1 MWCAADISI
10 LRWSTWTIVQLNI
23 CGAATAT
30 PVHLLLHLC
39 HCISIAILFN
49 ASTLWYC
56 RSVVWLN
63 VATAAP
69 LHQSFYA
76 STLWCAADKYSAVGL
91 HQGFLCINI
100 PSSCPDHDHT
110 PGQKLMRSDQPY
122 HLHRGIFVQKFTLV
136 LINLD
141 EVEFYIL
148 VSLKSLLVS
157 LWWTPYKEWYR
168 PNQTM
173 IKVATGHGWRWRK
186 TLCAIVPP
194 KIFRLD
200 MYTCAN
206 HEILRIICI

>member
-1 MWCAADISI
+1 MCCGHLNTAVEHLDNCTIEH
-10 LRWSTWTIVQLNI
+10 STYI

-39 HCISIAILFN
+39 HCISIAIVFN
-49 ASTLWYC
+49 ASTLWCC

-63 VATAAP
+63 VAAAAP

-76 STLWCAADKYSAVGL
+76 STLWCAADKYGAVGL

-122 HLHRGIFVQKFTLV
+122 HLHRGIYVQKFTLV

-141 EVEFYIL
+141 EVEFLIL
-148 VSLKSLLVS
+148 VSLKSLLVLPDEPRIRS
-157 LWWTPYKEWYR
+157 DTA
-168 PNQTM
+168 Q
-173 IKVATGHGWRWRK
+173 IKQWLRWPLAMDDDDEK
-186 TLCAIVPP
+186 HCAPLYPP
-194 KIFRLD
+194 KYF
-200 MYTCAN
+200 A
-206 HEILRIICI
+206 